1 MNDRFELVV
10 DELRGHADR
19 LRGISDQLDQA
30 LNAARQVSMSD
41 QAYGQICTFFPPI
54 VHLVTQAGIES
65 LAEAV
70 TSVGETVQG
79 VRETAVGYDTVDDGN
94 ASALR
99 GGLS

>member
-30 LNAARQVSMSD
+30 LNAARQVSISD
-41 QAYGQICTFFPPI
+41 QAYGKICTFFPPI
-54 VHLVTQAGIES
+54 IAFVSQAGVDS
-65 LAEAV
+65 LAATV

-79 VRETAVGYDTVDDGN
+79 VRETAVAYEGVDHGN
-94 ASALR
+94 ASAF
-99 GGLS
+99 GGAAS

>member
-10 DELRGHADR
+10 GELRGHADR

-30 LNAARQVSMSD
+30 LNAAREVSISD
-41 QAYGQICTFFPPI
+41 QAYGKICTFFPPV
-54 VHLVTQAGIES
+54 VHFISQAGIES

-79 VRETAVGYDTVDDGN
+79 VRETAANYDAVDEAN
-94 ASALR
+94 SSTF
-99 GGLS
+99 GGGPS